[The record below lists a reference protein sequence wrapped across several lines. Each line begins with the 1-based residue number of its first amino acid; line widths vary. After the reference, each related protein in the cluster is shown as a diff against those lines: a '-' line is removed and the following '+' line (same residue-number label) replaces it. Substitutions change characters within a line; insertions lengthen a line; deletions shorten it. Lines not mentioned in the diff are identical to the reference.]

1 MCSKTE
7 CQALLPKF
15 LVLRT
20 NIEQW
25 PSQADDPCKEN
36 TSSRNING
44 PSRGKQ
50 LDGHDRFYKIQAVG
64 LLVDFSTCA
73 DRQVDG
79 CAPER
84 LESATTTAAE
94 ASARVAASTA
104 EA

>member
-7 CQALLPKF
+7 CQALLPNF
-15 LVLRT
+15 IVVRT

-25 PSQADDPCKEN
+25 PSQADDPYEEN

-44 PSRGKQ
+44 PSREKQ
-50 LDGHDRFYKIQAVG
+50 LAGHDWFYKIQAVG

-79 CAPER
+79 CAPEK
-84 LESATTTAAE
+84 LESPTTTAAE
-94 ASARVAASTA
+94 ASAREAASTA

>member
-1 MCSKTE
+1 M
-7 CQALLPKF
+7 
-15 LVLRT
+15 
-20 NIEQW
+20 
-25 PSQADDPCKEN
+25 
-36 TSSRNING
+36 
-44 PSRGKQ
+44 
-50 LDGHDRFYKIQAVG
+50 DGHDRFYKIQAVG

-79 CAPER
+79 CAQEK